1 MENEFDILLEK
12 FLRKDANAEEIIRL
26 KELFGRAESE
36 EALASLYR
44 QKWEQASSVLDV
56 ETDEQMWNYLVKQIM
71 SANRISTKYPLWE
84 TGLRIAAS
92 ILIPIVFAFLGY
104 YYSENK
110 LPLPSSSVPVVI
122 HTQTGQ
128 KTDLCLPDGTH
139 IWLNSASSLQY
150 DNTYNQK
157 ERIIHLRGEAYF
169 EVSKDAKKPFIV
181 KTDEGLLVE
190 AIGTSFNVKVYPTD
204 NYITATL
211 IEGSVRISDSYRSE
225 LLAPNEKLTFRKND
239 RTFVKNLLSDAGQS
253 VLWREN
259 QLAFGQE
266 RMEDI
271 AMILERMYGVRI
283 HFASEDLK
291 NIRFS
296 GKIKNTNLDRILQIL
311 TFAAPIQYD
320 MKNDSTIIFQSDNS
334 RIHEKK
340 KE

>member
-12 FLRKDANAEEIIRL
+12 FLRKEANAEEIIRL

-56 ETDEQMWNYLVKQIM
+56 ETDEQMWNYLAKQITP
-71 SANRISTKYPLWE
+71 ANRIPAKYPLWK

-110 LPLPSSSVPVVI
+110 RPSSSAPLSI
-122 HTQTGQ
+122 HTKTGQ
-128 KTDLCLPDGTH
+128 KIDLRLPDGSLV
-139 IWLNSASSLQY
+139 WLNSASSLQY
-150 DNTYNQK
+150 DNAYNRK
-157 ERIIHLRGEAYF
+157 NRIVYLQGEAYF

-181 KTDEGLLVE
+181 KTDDGLSVE
-190 AIGTSFNVKVYPTD
+190 AVGTSFNVKAYPAD

-211 IEGSVRISDSYRSE
+211 IEGAVRVSDSYRSE
-225 LLAPNEKLTFRKND
+225 LLSPNEKLIFLKND
-239 RTFVKNLLSDAGQS
+239 RTFVKNLLPDAGQS
-253 VLWREN
+253 VLWRDN
-259 QLAFGQE
+259 QFAFRQE
-266 RMEDI
+266 RMEDVDR
-271 AMILERMYGVRI
+271 ILERMYGVQIR
-283 HFASEDLK
+283 FESEDLR

-296 GKIKNTNLDRILQIL
+296 GKIGNTNLDRVLQMVA
-311 TFAAPIQYD
+311 FASPIQYIRE
-320 MKNDSTIIFQSDNS
+320 NDSTIIILRDDS
-334 RIHEKK
+334 RLRKMK